1 MKIEQLQLNQTPDLN
16 VKKDIKA
23 YEKAAK
29 EFESFFVYYL
39 LKTMRESVPK
49 SGLLNPGPGGDIY
62 TSIMDEKVADGIAGN
77 GGLGLSQLLI
87 KQWTMNSTEKG

>member
-1 MKIEQLQLNQTPDLN
+1 MKIEQLQLRQPQDLN
-16 VKKDIKA
+16 VKKDIKG

-29 EFESFFVYYL
+29 EFEAFFAYYL

-49 SGLLNPGPGGDIY
+49 SGLLNPGVGGDMY
-62 TSIMDEKVADGIAGN
+62 ASMMDEKVAESIASN

-87 KQWTMNSTEKG
+87 KQMTKIQTEK